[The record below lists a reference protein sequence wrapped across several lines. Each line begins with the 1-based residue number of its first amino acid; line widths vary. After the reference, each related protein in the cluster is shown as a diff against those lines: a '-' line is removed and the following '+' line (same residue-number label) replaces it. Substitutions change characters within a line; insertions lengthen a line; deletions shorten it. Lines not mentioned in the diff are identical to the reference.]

1 MIPAYKH
8 YQIQKLFPYTVGANG
23 NNLNSSLSGN
33 FAMTINIRTTV
44 TKDNPFILFTIINLN
59 RQFIKRIKIS
69 KIVYRGIVTYYF
81 IHAVKEENKMRG
93 C

>member
-59 RQFIKRIKIS
+59 RQLLNELKFLKLFIGVLLHIIL
-69 KIVYRGIVTYYF
+69 YTQ
-81 IHAVKEENKMRG
+81 
-93 C
+93 